1 MKEEEEDESDEH
13 PLVTAI
19 MHKHKTTAD
28 MANTLRMAHI
38 RVRESIAEKL
48 QDQNSEILAFCGSG
62 LEAATGA
69 VLPAP

>member
-1 MKEEEEDESDEH
+1 
-13 PLVTAI
+13 